1 MRDSATIPH
10 LAAVRGRAGA
20 LAWRSVETARD
31 AGRRGDSQ
39 GSDTFAL
46 STRMCE
52 WTSDGQH
59 YTNEGSP
66 PPNRRAFIDAVDD
79 TVAVG
84 VAQCLGQAAD
94 DLHGLLQRQGAS
106 LWPRLQQGLQGGA
119 LHESG
124 GDVVVWPLLP
134 GVEDPHDVGMG

>member
-1 MRDSATIPH
+1 VRDSATIPH

-79 TVAVG
+79 TVAAPFCRPPNIG
-84 VAQCLGQAAD
+84 VARERPVIVWQVSARLRARVERGDLSPGQTS
-94 DLHGLLQRQGAS
+94 HG
-106 LWPRLQQGLQGGA
+106 
-119 LHESG
+119 
-124 GDVVVWPLLP
+124 
-134 GVEDPHDVGMG
+134 